1 MKIRRVEVT
10 GLLGRNQTLSVD
22 LHDDLNIIT
31 GRNGAGK
38 TTFLKLCWYLVSG
51 SINQALSEIDFER
64 LRIVTDR
71 YAVVINK
78 INDSTCT
85 GEIIN
90 EVYGKRF
97 FQDEFIDDEGL
108 MISDARDL
116 LSEALTSE
124 GSSMFFPT
132 FRRIEGGYTMRGSKT
147 RSQHSSTRQSR
158 ELEDAMGSLADRLSS
173 PGHSFISSIS
183 TIDIEALLLKTYAD
197 LSEQYNTLQR
207 EVSKDIIE
215 EIRGFQEEDI
225 GRVYN
230 TGAKSMQNARGVINN
245 VRNRIE
251 VMEDQHI
258 SIMAPMTAVQSTVS
272 KLFRHAGIKFGARLS
287 FGEAASAV
295 LSESLSAG
303 EKQMLSF
310 ICYNAFTRD
319 SVTFI
324 DEPELS
330 LHVDWQRSLF
340 PTLMSQNSSNQFII
354 ATHSPFIYSKY
365 PDREVCI
372 DEEYNRGDAEGASIW

>member
-1 MKIRRVEVT
+1 MKIRRIEVT
-10 GLLGRNQTLSVD
+10 GLLGRDQRLSVN
-22 LHDDLNIIT
+22 LHGDLNIIT
-31 GRNGAGK
+31 GKNGAGK

-51 SINQALSEIDFER
+51 SISQALSEIDFDR
-64 LRIVTDR
+64 VRVVTDR
-71 YAVVINK
+71 YVVVINK
-78 INDSTCT
+78 LNDSTCS
-85 GEIIN
+85 GEIT
-90 EVYGKRF
+90 GSDGDKRF
-97 FQDEFIDDEGL
+97 FQDEYIAEENVI
-108 MISDARDL
+108 ISDARDAM
-116 LSEALTSE
+116 SEALVGE
-124 GSSMFFPT
+124 GNSMFFPT

-147 RSQHSSTRQSR
+147 RSPRPTNRQSR
-158 ELEDAMGSLADRLSS
+158 ELEDAMSSLAARLSN

-197 LSEQYNTLQR
+197 LSEEYNTLQR

-215 EIRGFQEEDI
+215 EIRGFQEEDT
-225 GRVYN
+225 GRTKDRRASN
-230 TGAKSMQNARGVINN
+230 MQSARDVINN

-251 VMEDQHI
+251 VMEDRHI
-258 SIMAPMTAVQSTVS
+258 SIMAPMTAVQFTVA
-272 KLFRHAGIKFGARLS
+272 KLFRHSGIKFGTRLS

-310 ICYNAFTRD
+310 ICYNAFTRGC
-319 SVTFI
+319 VTFI

-340 PTLMSQNSSNQFII
+340 PTLLSQNSSNQFII

-372 DEEYNRGDAEGASIW
+372 DEAFDRGDEGEVEYW